1 MKRITHTHVSP
12 PTDRR
17 RPARSTSGF
26 TIVEVLIVLAILAAL
41 TTAIG
46 FAIDASLKSF
56 AVNVGHAEAVERAR
70 SASLRITA
78 DLRTATDVTPLNA
91 GAIESFRKGNSV
103 VDQGVSFI
111 DAAGRS
117 VTYRFDADAKLLLAD
132 VDDLDP
138 LVLAR
143 GVEAFSIRLTPAR
156 SADARKAGLPHDLL
170 DRGTLSITVRPTGG
184 YGDRTDTSV
193 AVTLS
198 ASIAPRTNR
207 W

>member
-1 MKRITHTHVSP
+1 MNLFRKTP
-12 PTDRR
+12 
-17 RPARSTSGF
+17 PARSSDQSRRSRASRGF

-41 TTAIG
+41 MTAIG

-78 DLRTATDVTPLNA
+78 DLRAATDVTPVDA
-91 GAIESFRKGNSV
+91 EAIDAFKNGSSV
-103 VDQGVSFI
+103 VDRGVSFI

-117 VTYRFDADAKLLLAD
+117 VTYRFDPDASQLLAD

-138 LVLAR
+138 VVLAR

-184 YGDRTDTSV
+184 YGDRTDTGV

>member
-1 MKRITHTHVSP
+1 MKRITHAHASP
-12 PTDRR
+12 PTDQR

-41 TTAIG
+41 MTAIG

-78 DLRTATDVTPLNA
+78 DLRAATDVTPLDSE
-91 GAIESFRKGNSV
+91 AIESFRNGNSV

-117 VTYRFDADAKLLLAD
+117 VTYRFDTAAKLLLAD

-143 GVEAFSIRLTPAR
+143 GVESFSIRLTPAR

-184 YGDRTDTSV
+184 YGDRTDTGV